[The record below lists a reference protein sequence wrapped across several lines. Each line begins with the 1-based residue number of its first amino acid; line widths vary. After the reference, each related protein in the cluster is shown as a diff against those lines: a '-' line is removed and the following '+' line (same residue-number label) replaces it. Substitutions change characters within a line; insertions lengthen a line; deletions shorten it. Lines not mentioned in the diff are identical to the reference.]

1 MTDFSGKTS
10 DQVREA
16 AANAREEAASETTD
30 RADRQK
36 AGDTYVAANKE
47 LNDRGKG

>member
-16 AANAREEAASETTD
+16 AANAKEEAASETTSQ
-30 RADRQK
+30 ADRTA
-36 AGDTYVAANKE
+36 AGNTYVAAEKE
-47 LNDRGKG
+47 LKDRKKG